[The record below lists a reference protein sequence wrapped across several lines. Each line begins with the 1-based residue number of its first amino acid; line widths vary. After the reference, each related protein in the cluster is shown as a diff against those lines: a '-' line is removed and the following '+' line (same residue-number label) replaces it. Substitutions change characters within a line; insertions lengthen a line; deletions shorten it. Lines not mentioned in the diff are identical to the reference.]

1 MIPKTQND
9 LDRGFTASRK
19 QDKTF
24 YLDREQGK
32 FLGMTE
38 GLDAIKQSVYLLL
51 NTQRYQYP
59 IYSWNYGVELQ
70 DLIGQPKEYAL
81 PEIKRCITEALLQ
94 DDRITAVDNFAFE
107 IHGKK
112 VHVSFLIHTIF
123 GNIDWE
129 VNTDV

>member
-9 LDRGFTASRK
+9 LDRGFTASGE

-51 NTQRYQYP
+51 NTQRYQYL

-70 DLIGQPKEYAL
+70 DLIGESKEYAL

-94 DDRITAVDNFAFE
+94 DDRITAVDNFVFE
-107 IHGKK
+107 THGKK
-112 VHVSFLIHTIF
+112 VHVSFLVHTIF
-123 GNIDWE
+123 GDIDWE